1 MEAKFD
7 SVRRFVRRQC
17 TTNRLAFLLL
27 LAPAIHFYF
36 SFCSSTPLYDF
47 WLWLGFSI
55 FSFLHR
61 FLTKNYGFFFISIQY
76 FHIKTLSFCP
86 LHVSFPFSLS
96 LSLSL
101 SHYLPLYLTI
111 PPSSPYYLFF
121 HFSFFTL
128 STVSTLLSAFFL
140 QIPHDNFNLSKY
152 ARELFFS
159 FSFFLFLFFFLSS
172 CLLS

>member
-1 MEAKFD
+1 MHHEPPCF
-7 SVRRFVRRQC
+7 
-17 TTNRLAFLLL
+17 FLLL

-47 WLWLGFSI
+47 WLWLGVSI

-76 FHIKTLSFCP
+76 FHIKPSLSVLCM
-86 LHVSFPFSLS
+86 FPFHSLS

-101 SHYLPLYLTI
+101 LTTI
-111 PPSSPYYLFF
+111 PNYTPPLLPITSFF
-121 HFSFFTL
+121 IFFSFFQL
-128 STVSTLLSAFFL
+128 SLLYSLHFFL

-152 ARELFFS
+152 ARELFFFFFLS
-159 FSFFLFLFFFLSS
+159 FLFLFFLSS

>member
-1 MEAKFD
+1 MHHEPPCF
-7 SVRRFVRRQC
+7 
-17 TTNRLAFLLL
+17 FLLL

-36 SFCSSTPLYDF
+36 SFCSFTPLYDF

-86 LHVSFPFSLS
+86 LHVSFRFSLS

-101 SHYLPLYLTI
+101 LTTIPNYTPLFSLLPLFHF
-111 PPSSPYYLFF
+111 FF
-121 HFSFFTL
+121 HSLNCLYSTLCIFFTN
-128 STVSTLLSAFFL
+128 SA
-140 QIPHDNFNLSKY
+140 
-152 ARELFFS
+152 
-159 FSFFLFLFFFLSS
+159 
-172 CLLS
+172 

>member
-7 SVRRFVRRQC
+7 SVRRSVRRQC

-47 WLWLGFSI
+47 WLWLGFLYFFSSYTGFNQKLWIFFYIHTI
-55 FSFLHR
+55 FSYQNPLF
-61 FLTKNYGFFFISIQY
+61 
-76 FHIKTLSFCP
+76 LSFACF
-86 LHVSFPFSLS
+86 LSF

-111 PPSSPYYLFF
+111 PPLFSLLPLFSLFF
-121 HFSFFTL
+121 FHSFNCL
-128 STVSTLLSAFFL
+128 YSTLCIFL
-140 QIPHDNFNLSKY
+140 QLPHDNFNLSKY